1 MRYFLLLSAVIT
13 WMSCNDTTAPIDMII
28 YNANIYTVDDP
39 SDSYTAIS
47 IYDGKIVD
55 LGKDTDILAKKNE
68 NTELLDANGAF
79 LMPGFIE
86 GHGHFSGLG
95 MSLIQL
101 NFLESKSWEE
111 IVEMVAEKVKSTPK
125 GEWIL
130 GRGWHQEKWD
140 SIPLN
145 SIHGYPTHNEL
156 SRISPDHPVV
166 LTHASGHSLF
176 ANAKAM
182 KEAGISKESSVPV
195 GGEVVR
201 DNNGR
206 AIGVF
211 EERAMQL
218 IREKLKEYQAG
229 LSQEELKAEWMKA
242 IMVAQ
247 NECLENGITTFQ
259 DAGSK
264 FIELEAYR
272 DLAESGK
279 LDHRLWVMMRH
290 TAKEMEGNVAKH
302 RVIGA
307 GDNYYTC
314 RAIKTEVD
322 GALGSFGAWL
332 LKPYNDKPNFHG
344 QNTTPIS
351 EVENIAKLALDNDM
365 QLCVH
370 AIGDRANREVLDII
384 DTMKVGTDLRWRM
397 EHAQHMHPDDIPRF
411 KKLGVIASMQGIHC
425 TSDAPF
431 VEKRLGEERSK
442 EGAYAWRSFLDAGVT
457 IANGT
462 DAPVEDVDPIKNFYA
477 SVTRKR
483 IDNGMEFYTEQAMT
497 REEAI
502 HSYTLGNA
510 YAGFEEDIK
519 GSLVSGKFAD
529 LVILS
534 KDLQKCTDQ
543 EILETKVLYTIVDG
557 NIKYRAE
564 EVK

>member
-1 MRYFLLLSAVIT
+1 MKFLLFFIPT
-13 WMSCNDTTAPIDMII
+13 IIIFSCQSSEKATMII
-28 YNANIYTVDDP
+28 HNARIYTV
-39 SDSYTAIS
+39 SNTSVSHTAIA
-47 IYDGKIVD
+47 IKEDVIIA
-55 LGKDTDILAKKNE
+55 LGQDEDVLALRSD
-68 NTELLDANGAF
+68 NTEVIDARGNF

-95 MSLIQL
+95 MSLINL

-111 IVEMVAEKVKSTPK
+111 IVKIVEEKVKDTPE

-145 SIHGYPTHNEL
+145 NIHNYPMHDLL
-156 SRISPDHPVV
+156 SAISPNNPVV

-176 ANAKAM
+176 ANKAAM
-182 KEAGISKESSVPV
+182 EASGVSKEMSSPL
-195 GGEVVR
+195 GGEIVR
-201 DNNGR
+201 DRDGR

-211 EERAMQL
+211 EERAMQI
-218 IREKLKEYQAG
+218 IRNILKDYQAG
-229 LSQEELKAEWMKA
+229 LSQEDLEAEWMSA
-242 IMVAQ
+242 VELAQ
-247 NECLENGITTFQ
+247 QECLSNGITSFQ

-264 FIELEAYR
+264 FVELTKYR
-272 DLAESGK
+272 QLAEEGK
-279 LDHRLWVMMRH
+279 LDHRLWAMMRH
-290 TAKEMEGNVAKH
+290 SSKAMKGNVSKH

-307 GDNYYTC
+307 GNNFFTC

-332 LKPYNDKPNFHG
+332 LKPYSDKPDFHG

-351 EVENIAKLALDNDM
+351 EVETIAAMALENDM

-384 DTMKVGTDLRWRM
+384 DSLNVGTDLRWRM
-397 EHAQHMHPDDIPRF
+397 EHAQHMHPEDILRF
-411 KKLGVIASMQGIHC
+411 NELGVIASMQGIHC

-431 VEKRLGEERSK
+431 VVKRLGEQRSK
-442 EGAYAWRSFLDAGVT
+442 EGAYAWRSFLDAGVI

-477 SVTRKR
+477 TVTRKR
-483 IDNGMEFYTEQAMT
+483 VDNGLEFYEEQSMT

-502 HSYTLGNA
+502 YSYTSGNA
-510 YAGFEEDIK
+510 YAAFEEDIK
-519 GSLVSGKFAD
+519 GTLEKGKLAD
-529 LVILS
+529 IVILS
-534 KDLQKCTDQ
+534 NNLQSCNEED
-543 EILETKVLYTIVDG
+543 ILGTKVLYTIVG
-557 NIKYRAE
+557 G
-564 EVK
+564 EVKYKG